1 MNELDKIRRINKSI
15 IKENGTIESFDKQLI
30 ELMSGRYDTRFPMV
44 ISSNSKCLDYINSN
58 ITNPILINV
67 STVIKIKE
75 KHDIGYAFVS
85 DSEEMIQNSI
95 FAFDSL
101 SHDTSKIIV
110 LNEVDDENNP
120 IIAIVRFNKKMGRD
134 AILINEITSIY
145 EKERLSNLIEK
156 TYNADKM
163 FYKNKIEHIRSIG
176 FSLPKDV
183 EYALSENYDRAC
195 FTKSQVKRDLS
206 NISQSDKKLTLKEF
220 MNYFNLTYKI
230 IDDNL
235 YFFDSEDTN
244 IETHPPYDIDE
255 IGIANLINDLNGYYE
270 KYIFKDLSLKLAYTH
285 HVDTSNMNYIQMYEY
300 VKTHNLDYY
309 MDIMPYLFGEKKLN
323 IEELN
328 DNTQFEEYID
338 VFEISKTNE
347 ELDVESD
354 LEI

>member
-120 IIAIVRFNKKMGRD
+120 IIAVVRFNKKMGRD

-255 IGIANLINDLNGYYE
+255 IDIANLINDLNGYYE

-309 MDIMPYLFGEKKLN
+309 MDIMPCLFGEKK
-323 IEELN
+323 IK
-328 DNTQFEEYID
+328 Y
-338 VFEISKTNE
+338 
-347 ELDVESD
+347 
-354 LEI
+354 

>member
-120 IIAIVRFNKKMGRD
+120 IIAVVRFNKKMGRD

-309 MDIMPYLFGEKKLN
+309 MDIMPYLFSEKKLN

>member
-120 IIAIVRFNKKMGRD
+120 IIAVVRFNKKMGRD

-309 MDIMPYLFGEKKLN
+309 MDKMPYLFGEKKLN

>member
-120 IIAIVRFNKKMGRD
+120 IIAVVRFNKKMGRD

-338 VFEISKTNE
+338 VLKFQKLMKN
-347 ELDVESD
+347 
-354 LEI
+354 

>member
-120 IIAIVRFNKKMGRD
+120 IIAVVRFNKKMGRD

-156 TYNADKM
+156 TYDADKM

>member
-15 IKENGTIESFDKQLI
+15 IKENETIESFDKQLI

-120 IIAIVRFNKKMGRD
+120 IIAVVRFNKKMGRD

-270 KYIFKDLSLKLAYTH
+270 KYIFKDLSLKLVYTH

-354 LEI
+354 LKI

>member
-120 IIAIVRFNKKMGRD
+120 IIAVVRFNKKMGRD

-145 EKERLSNLIEK
+145 EKDRLSNLIEK

>member
-120 IIAIVRFNKKMGRD
+120 IIAVVRFNKKMGRD

-328 DNTQFEEYID
+328 DNTQFEEYLD

>member
-120 IIAIVRFNKKMGRD
+120 IIAVVRFNKKMGRD

-163 FYKNKIEHIRSIG
+163 FYNNKIEHIRSIG

-255 IGIANLINDLNGYYE
+255 IDIANLINDLNGYYE

-309 MDIMPYLFGEKKLN
+309 MDIMPCLFGEKK
-323 IEELN
+323 IK
-328 DNTQFEEYID
+328 Y
-338 VFEISKTNE
+338 
-347 ELDVESD
+347 
-354 LEI
+354 

>member
-120 IIAIVRFNKKMGRD
+120 IIAVVRFNKKMGRD

-309 MDIMPYLFGEKKLN
+309 MYIMPYLFGEKKLN

>member
-44 ISSNSKCLDYINSN
+44 ISSNSKCLEYNNSN

-120 IIAIVRFNKKMGRD
+120 IIAVVRFNKKMGRD

-163 FYKNKIEHIRSIG
+163 FYKNKIEHIISIG

-183 EYALSENYDRAC
+183 EYSLSENYDRAC
-195 FTKSQVKRDLS
+195 FTKTQVKRDLS

>member
-120 IIAIVRFNKKMGRD
+120 IIAVVRFNKKMGRD

-244 IETHPPYDIDE
+244 IETHPPYDIDG

>member
-120 IIAIVRFNKKMGRD
+120 IIAVVRFNKKMGRD

-156 TYNADKM
+156 TYNANKM

-309 MDIMPYLFGEKKLN
+309 MDIMPCLFGEKK
-323 IEELN
+323 IK
-328 DNTQFEEYID
+328 Y
-338 VFEISKTNE
+338 
-347 ELDVESD
+347 
-354 LEI
+354 

>member
-15 IKENGTIESFDKQLI
+15 IKGNGTIESFDKQLI

-120 IIAIVRFNKKMGRD
+120 IIAVVRFNKKMGRD

-323 IEELN
+323 IEEPN

>member
-120 IIAIVRFNKKMGRD
+120 IIAVVRFNKKMVRD

-354 LEI
+354 LKI

>member
-120 IIAIVRFNKKMGRD
+120 IIAVVRFNKKMGRD

-206 NISQSDKKLTLKEF
+206 NISQSDKKLTLEEF

>member
-120 IIAIVRFNKKMGRD
+120 IIAVVRFNKKMGRD

-235 YFFDSEDTN
+235 YLFDSEDTN

-270 KYIFKDLSLKLAYTH
+270 KYIFKDLSLKLVYTH

-354 LEI
+354 LKI

>member
-120 IIAIVRFNKKMGRD
+120 IIAVVRFNKKMGRD

-270 KYIFKDLSLKLAYTH
+270 KYIFKDLSLKFAYTH

>member
-120 IIAIVRFNKKMGRD
+120 IIAVVRFNKKMGRD

-206 NISQSDKKLTLKEF
+206 NISQSDKKFTLKEF

-244 IETHPPYDIDE
+244 IETHPPYDKDE

-309 MDIMPYLFGEKKLN
+309 MDIMPCLFGEKK
-323 IEELN
+323 IK
-328 DNTQFEEYID
+328 Y
-338 VFEISKTNE
+338 
-347 ELDVESD
+347 
-354 LEI
+354 

>member
-120 IIAIVRFNKKMGRD
+120 IIAVVRFNKKMGRD

-328 DNTQFEEYID
+328 DNTQFEE
-338 VFEISKTNE
+338 
-347 ELDVESD
+347 LDVESD

>member
-58 ITNPILINV
+58 ITNPILINI

-120 IIAIVRFNKKMGRD
+120 IIAVVRFNKKMGRD

>member
-120 IIAIVRFNKKMGRD
+120 IIAVVRFNKKMGRD

-347 ELDVESD
+347 ELDIESD

>member
-58 ITNPILINV
+58 IINPILINV

-120 IIAIVRFNKKMGRD
+120 IIAVVRFNKKMGRD

-206 NISQSDKKLTLKEF
+206 NISQSDKKFTLKEF

-270 KYIFKDLSLKLAYTH
+270 KYIFKDLSLKLVYTH

-354 LEI
+354 LKI

>member
-120 IIAIVRFNKKMGRD
+120 IIAVVRFNKKMGRD

-163 FYKNKIEHIRSIG
+163 IYKNKIEHIRSIG

>member
-120 IIAIVRFNKKMGRD
+120 IIAVVRFNKKMGRD

-156 TYNADKM
+156 TYNANKM

>member
-120 IIAIVRFNKKMGRD
+120 IIAVVRFNKKMGRD

-156 TYNADKM
+156 TYNANKM

-255 IGIANLINDLNGYYE
+255 IDIANLINDLNGYYE

-309 MDIMPYLFGEKKLN
+309 MDIMPCLFGEKKLN

>member
-101 SHDTSKIIV
+101 SHDTSNIIV

-120 IIAIVRFNKKMGRD
+120 IIAVVRFNKKMGRD

>member
-30 ELMSGRYDTRFPMV
+30 ELMSGRYDTRFPMI

-120 IIAIVRFNKKMGRD
+120 IIAVVRFNKKMGRD

-354 LEI
+354 LKI

>member
-120 IIAIVRFNKKMGRD
+120 IIAVVRFNKKMGRD

-354 LEI
+354 LKI

>member
-120 IIAIVRFNKKMGRD
+120 IIAVVRFNKKMGRD

-230 IDDNL
+230 INDNL

>member
-120 IIAIVRFNKKMGRD
+120 IIAVVRFNKKMGRD

-270 KYIFKDLSLKLAYTH
+270 KYIFKDLPLKLAYTH

>member
-120 IIAIVRFNKKMGRD
+120 IIAVVRFNKKMGRD

-206 NISQSDKKLTLKEF
+206 NISQSDKKFTLKEF

-235 YFFDSEDTN
+235 YFFGSEDTN

>member
-120 IIAIVRFNKKMGRD
+120 VIAVVRFNKKMGRD

>member
-1 MNELDKIRRINKSI
+1 MEEMRLQKFIANSGVCSRRKAEEYILAGKVKVNGKIVTELGTKVDSQKDEVIFNNKKIEQNNEYEYILLNKPVGYVTTVKDQFDRPIVLDLIKGNKTKVLPVGRLDMYTSGALILTNDGDFINKVTHP
-15 IKENGTIESFDKQLI
+15 K
-30 ELMSGRYDTRFPMV
+30 
-44 ISSNSKCLDYINSN
+44 
-58 ITNPILINV
+58 
-67 STVIKIKE
+67 
-75 KHDIGYAFVS
+75 
-85 DSEEMIQNSI
+85 
-95 FAFDSL
+95 
-101 SHDTSKIIV
+101 
-110 LNEVDDENNP
+110 NE
-120 IIAIVRFNKKMGRD
+120 
-134 AILINEITSIY
+134 
-145 EKERLSNLIEK
+145 IEK

-206 NISQSDKKLTLKEF
+206 NISQSDKKFTLKEF

-354 LEI
+354 LKI

>member
-75 KHDIGYAFVS
+75 KHDIGYTFVS

-120 IIAIVRFNKKMGRD
+120 IIAVVRFNKKMGRD

-156 TYNADKM
+156 TYNANKM

-255 IGIANLINDLNGYYE
+255 IDIANLINDLNGYYE

-309 MDIMPYLFGEKKLN
+309 MDIMPCLFGEKK
-323 IEELN
+323 IK
-328 DNTQFEEYID
+328 Y
-338 VFEISKTNE
+338 
-347 ELDVESD
+347 
-354 LEI
+354 

>member
-101 SHDTSKIIV
+101 SQDTSKIIV

-120 IIAIVRFNKKMGRD
+120 IIAVVRFNKKMGRD

-309 MDIMPYLFGEKKLN
+309 MYIMPYLFGEKKLN

>member
-44 ISSNSKCLDYINSN
+44 ISSNSKCLNYINSN

-120 IIAIVRFNKKMGRD
+120 IIAIVRFNKQMGRD

-183 EYALSENYDRAC
+183 KYALSKKYDRAC
-195 FTKSQVKRDLS
+195 FTKSQVERDLS
-206 NISQSDKKLTLKEF
+206 NRSQSNNKLTLKEF

-230 IDDNL
+230 IDDYL

-244 IETHPPYDIDE
+244 IETHPPYDLDE
-255 IGIANLINDLNGYYE
+255 IGIADLINDLNGYYE
-270 KYIFKDLSLKLAYTH
+270 EYIFKDLSFKLSYTH
-285 HVDTSNMNYIQMYEY
+285 HVDTSNMNHIQMYEY

-323 IEELN
+323 IEELHEN
-328 DNTQFEEYID
+328 IQLEESID
-338 VFEISKTNE
+338 DCEISKTSE
-347 ELDVESD
+347 ELNIEND
-354 LEI
+354 LEV